1 MDSSCLS
8 MLLNYDSVL
17 GMIEIEIGRKGIMRQ

>member
-8 MLLNYDSVL
+8 MLLNYDSAL
-17 GMIEIEIGRKGIMRQ
+17 GMIEIEFGRKGIMRQ